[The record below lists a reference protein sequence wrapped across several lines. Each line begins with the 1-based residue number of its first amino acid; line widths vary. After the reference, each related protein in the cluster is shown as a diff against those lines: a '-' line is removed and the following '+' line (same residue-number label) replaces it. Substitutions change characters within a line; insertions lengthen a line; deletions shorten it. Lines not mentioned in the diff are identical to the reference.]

1 MSIENPQNRKE
12 NSPLSDREIPIIRK
26 KHVESFRFFHL
37 SSRKESSIH
46 CFLPNRVIR
55 VRLCQ
60 RLPERFA
67 FNVLSLGHPVPVP
80 GKNVEKLIVEM
91 MYKPERALTQ
101 RYVSYPLDM
110 NGYPVEM
117 RYKPERALTRT
128 SMRSPDRL
136 VKP

>member
-91 MYKPERALTQ
+91 MYKPERALTH
-101 RYVSYPLDM
+101 RFSHSDHKE
-110 NGYPVEM
+110 N
-117 RYKPERALTRT
+117 T
-128 SMRSPDRL
+128 SSRNE
-136 VKP
+136 V